1 MAKSPVPM
9 SVSKDQVAHK
19 SATEVIESEQ
29 FRTLVRKRWTVSAV
43 LLVALFVTYYG
54 FILLI
59 AANRELMAQRI
70 GAYTTVAIPVGVG
83 VIVVAFLLTAIY
95 VAWANQ
101 KYDPEVERLKKQL
114 RP

>member
-1 MAKSPVPM
+1 MARSPVPTAGR
-9 SVSKDQVAHK
+9 DHGAQK
-19 SATEVIESEQ
+19 SAREIIASEQ
-29 FRTLVRKRWTVSAV
+29 FRTLVRRRWTVSAI

-59 AANRELMAQRI
+59 AANRDLMASRI
-70 GAYTTVAIPVGVG
+70 GAYTTLAIPVGIA
-83 VIVVAFLLTAIY
+83 VIVVAFLLTAVY

-101 KYDPEVERLKKQL
+101 KYDPEVERLKRQL